1 MKTILVTGANGYLA
15 SYVRKANQDKFNWIL
30 MTRKDADLSDP
41 ESVRKF
47 LETQTFDICYHTA
60 ANATTALCEEN
71 PQLAHKIN
79 VESTQMII
87 EACKRNHARLIFSS
101 TEQCFNGKE
110 ELGPF
115 AEEEEMKAVTV
126 YGQNKIECEDLIK
139 KQLDDYLILRYSWM
153 MGLSFPGVKAS
164 PSIIGNV
171 MNALLQ
177 DKPTLFTCNE
187 KRCMT
192 YARHLAENFEKIT
205 QLPTGIWHISDSN
218 HMTTY
223 ESAVYV
229 AKQLGASDQQI
240 ERIILPNHDRYADRF
255 RDYRLDSSKIKAQGI
270 DFGTFEENVE
280 EVLHDFNWKKR

>member
-15 SYVRKANQDKFNWIL
+15 SYVRKVNQDQFRWIC

-41 ESVRKF
+41 ESVKKF
-47 LETQTFDICYHTA
+47 LETQTFDLCYHTA
-60 ANATTALCEEN
+60 ANATTAVCEEN
-71 PQLAHKIN
+71 PELAHKIN

-110 ELGPF
+110 EHGPF
-115 AEEEEMKAVTV
+115 PEETEMKAVTV
-126 YGQNKIECEDLIK
+126 YGQNKMECEALIE

-164 PSIIGNV
+164 PNIIANV

-177 DKPTLFTCNE
+177 DKPALFTCNE

-192 YARHLAENFEKIT
+192 YARHLADNFVKIT
-205 QLPTGIWHISDSN
+205 ELPTGIWHIADTN
-218 HMTTY
+218 DMTTY

-229 AKQLGASDQQI
+229 ARQLGASEEEI
-240 ERIILPNHDRYADRF
+240 ARLILPNHDRYTDRF

-270 DFGTFEENVE
+270 DFGTFDENVQ
-280 EVLHDFNWKKR
+280 EVLRDFNWTKR